1 MLLWCTSFCSH
12 QPHNRCVTAL
22 VAYQAKLT
30 NKMVK
35 VKQHVQWV
43 ISGGTGIVPFS
54 IQTKRVF
61 LCDQIMTALHVQTS
75 VKLECMTQMETKE
88 LRSINAAYTPTPQ
101 VLCHHIWFLPVLIM
115 ETDHSKT
122 TINYRCPL
130 ATDITVS
137 LQLCPFFGSTWAV
150 KCIKT
155 LSVGRGRWC
164 PDRPSSSPHRSEFR
178 CLFLLK

>member
-1 MLLWCTSFCSH
+1 MCYRPGCISSEIDKQNGQSEAACSVSH
-12 QPHNRCVTAL
+12 QWRHWNSSL
-22 VAYQAKLT
+22 FNS
-30 NKMVK
+30 NK
-35 VKQHVQWV
+35 
-43 ISGGTGIVPFS
+43 
-54 IQTKRVF
+54 KRVF

-155 LSVGRGRWC
+155 LSVGRGHWC
-164 PDRPSSSPHRSEFR
+164 PDRPSSIPHRSEFR